1 MQKFE
6 GNYLQWLG
14 TEFKK
19 INLPAAMIWLFGIGF
34 QTALL
39 VTAPITWQAVV
50 TYLATVVG
58 LGCTV
63 FMMVGAPING
73 LLGLISVFGFIT
85 VNLYAGHYW
94 SVLDQL
100 IFAMAIDIPLMLKWR
115 TWGQDFSAKVRKL
128 DVKGWIGTGVIILAL
143 WAILWQVAI
152 VLGDTQ
158 PIIDS
163 FVLSIGATASVLC
176 LLHYANTYSLWLLED
191 VFNILLWFYA
201 LKDGYSPAALP
212 MLVSTCMYT
221 ATAIYGQF
229 FSVWHT
235 STQTEQIK

>member
-73 LLGLISVFGFIT
+73 LLGLISVFGFII

-100 IFAMAIDIPLMLKWR
+100 IFALAIDIPLMMKWR

-128 DVKGWIGTGVIILAL
+128 DVKGWIGTAVIIVAL

-163 FVLSIGATASVLC
+163 FVLSVGATASTLC
-176 LLHYANTYSLWLLED
+176 LLHYSDTYALWLIED

-212 MLVSTCMYT
+212 MLISTVMYT
-221 ATAIYGQF
+221 ATAVYGQF
-229 FSVWHT
+229 FSVWHKAT
-235 STQTEQIK
+235 ANEA